1 MPTAHGEDRVIRF
14 GGVRNVVVI
23 ISDSADRYRIVVN
36 MLAVKAFDPATNKRL
51 NLQKAR
57 AIAIK
62 ALAKHAAMKNGA
74 PFTVRG
80 MEVQDMTTA
89 NGSYRLVLLLPK
101 ENIAAIAVER
111 PKPPSPE
118 KGGFNENQ
126 APPAAAQRAGKT
138 ERPSGQK
145 KERLYV
151 DEDSSAAALLTR
163 AADYLDT
170 LAQLKEGVLE
180 DLNAVQKKVLHQDD
194 FYLAI
199 SELEERL
206 DRLCRSMEAEINAD
220 NLLLSTEQREL
231 RQVMKKQRSE
241 VMKALKAAVE
251 QFDARQEKKK
261 KKKEEADQ

>member
-1 MPTAHGEDRVIRF
+1 M
-14 GGVRNVVVI
+14 
-23 ISDSADRYRIVVN
+23 
-36 MLAVKAFDPATNKRL
+36 
-51 NLQKAR
+51 
-57 AIAIK
+57 
-62 ALAKHAAMKNGA
+62 
-74 PFTVRG
+74 
-80 MEVQDMTTA
+80 
-89 NGSYRLVLLLPK
+89 
-101 ENIAAIAVER
+101 
-111 PKPPSPE
+111 
-118 KGGFNENQ
+118 
-126 APPAAAQRAGKT
+126 
-138 ERPSGQK
+138 
-145 KERLYV
+145 
-151 DEDSSAAALLTR
+151 
-163 AADYLDT
+163 
-170 LAQLKEGVLE
+170 E

>member
-1 MPTAHGEDRVIRF
+1 MFAIPRYRRFAAALVILCGIDRGWMPTAHGEDRVIRF

-118 KGGFNENQ
+118 KGGFNENR

-145 KERLYV
+145 RRDCTSMKTPRLRPCLPERPIT
-151 DEDSSAAALLTR
+151 LTR
-163 AADYLDT
+163 SP
-170 LAQLKEGVLE
+170 
-180 DLNAVQKKVLHQDD
+180 N
-194 FYLAI
+194 
-199 SELEERL
+199 
-206 DRLCRSMEAEINAD
+206 
-220 NLLLSTEQREL
+220 
-231 RQVMKKQRSE
+231 
-241 VMKALKAAVE
+241 
-251 QFDARQEKKK
+251 
-261 KKKEEADQ
+261 

>member
-1 MPTAHGEDRVIRF
+1 MDADLHGEDRVIRF

-62 ALAKHAAMKNGA
+62 ALAKHAAMKNGSIHS
-74 PFTVRG
+74 PW
-80 MEVQDMTTA
+80 
-89 NGSYRLVLLLPK
+89 NGSTGHDYSKRSYRLVLLLPK

-151 DEDSSAAALLTR
+151 DEDSSACGLAYPKRPITLTR
-163 AADYLDT
+163 SP
-170 LAQLKEGVLE
+170 
-180 DLNAVQKKVLHQDD
+180 N
-194 FYLAI
+194 
-199 SELEERL
+199 
-206 DRLCRSMEAEINAD
+206 
-220 NLLLSTEQREL
+220 
-231 RQVMKKQRSE
+231 
-241 VMKALKAAVE
+241 
-251 QFDARQEKKK
+251 
-261 KKKEEADQ
+261 